1 MKTYT
6 VDDLF
11 YTRWKDLTPMAL
23 YEAYT
28 LHQVLKELPLDHPK
42 YGFFLIA
49 VLRRLRKRPGLVD
62 KINVDQAVDIYNELK
77 VQLLDTPW
85 YHFPRLEREL
95 AIYDN
100 VVVCPEEYMA
110 RHTFDHFIYA
120 DNEFS
125 RYVETHDKLYL
136 RRLLVTLYQMPF
148 DKESV
153 EGLAECVNVEEWI
166 LMLVAITFS
175 HVRAKVSDRCR
186 TLLPKV
192 IDKGT
197 EPAHATGPIWLK
209 IKHRLAETAA
219 FQGYNTAGQA
229 NMYAA
234 LDYLEDLAQQKEKEE
249 RRAAIKT
256 NRSR

>member
-11 YTRWKDLTPMAL
+11 YTRWKDLSSLQL

-28 LHQVLKELPLDHPK
+28 LHNVLKELPLDHPK

-62 KINVDQAVDIYNELK
+62 KITVEQAVDIYNDMK
-77 VQLLDTPW
+77 FLDEPW
-85 YHFPRLEREL
+85 FHFPEVRGL

-100 VVVCPEEYMA
+100 AVMCPDEYMA

-125 RYVETHDKLYL
+125 RYAETRDKLFL
-136 RRLLVTLYQMPF
+136 RRLLVTIYQMPF

-153 EGLAECVNVEEWI
+153 AGLAESVKVDEWV
-166 LMLVAITFS
+166 LMLVAITFG
-175 HVRAKVSDRCR
+175 HVRLKISQRCK
-186 TLLPKV
+186 TLLPK
-192 IDKGT
+192 GST
-197 EPAHATGPIWLK
+197 SEAPRATGPMWLK
-209 IKHRLAETAA
+209 IKHRLAETPA
-219 FQGYNTAGQA
+219 FQGFDKAGQA

-234 LDYLEDLAQQKEKEE
+234 LDYLEDLAQEREKQE

-256 NRSR
+256 NKPH